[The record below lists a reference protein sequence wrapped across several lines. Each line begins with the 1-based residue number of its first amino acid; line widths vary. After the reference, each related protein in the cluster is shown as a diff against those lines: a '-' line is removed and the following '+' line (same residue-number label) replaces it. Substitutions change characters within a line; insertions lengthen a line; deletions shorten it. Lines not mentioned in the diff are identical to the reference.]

1 MWQIYCQTISQKK
14 SQSRLKKTKTET
26 PAAAKYTKE
35 KQQKR
40 IWKNPRLYRRSSTK
54 LVSRLARQSKRRI
67 YLLRAQQALSLT
79 VPLSY
84 HISIIYSALP
94 SYQPCSAHKCQKL
107 PHISPSMQTASGKGK
122 KCSLLQNIHHAIH
135 LWRCTAC
142 STVESEF
149 WWRGV
154 CSSDK
159 MLTASL
165 ECQGC
170 DQGDVPGSTSAE
182 KKLFFCLLP
191 LYGPDIWKANKVI
204 KKNIQKLYKVCIKR
218 PKLVKMKC
226 KILIMYTFFRL

>member
-1 MWQIYCQTISQKK
+1 MTSGKVAAFSWTWLRANVTNLLPDDLTEEEPIKAKK
-14 SQSRLKKTKTET
+14 NKKKTET

-54 LVSRLARQSKRRI
+54 LVSRLARQSKRRV

-94 SYQPCSAHKCQKL
+94 SYQPCSALKCQKL

-135 LWRCTAC
+135 LWRCTPHVQQLRVSSGGEGFAHPIKC
-142 STVESEF
+142 SQH
-149 WWRGV
+149 
-154 CSSDK
+154 
-159 MLTASL
+159 L
-165 ECQGC
+165 
-170 DQGDVPGSTSAE
+170 
-182 KKLFFCLLP
+182 
-191 LYGPDIWKANKVI
+191 
-204 KKNIQKLYKVCIKR
+204 
-218 PKLVKMKC
+218 
-226 KILIMYTFFRL
+226 